1 MPINLQE
8 CQVLLDLRGS
18 KGLRERL
25 ESLEGLAPQ
34 DHLVPED
41 CLACQEKMVRVAKMG
56 NREQVVLLDHL
67 EREGCLECPGF
78 LDQKDIADSQD
89 WMVLRDREAVLERR
103 VNRVVLVQWGQLDQW
118 DRQDQEARGE
128 EKDHLDLLA
137 FVELMA

>member
-25 ESLEGLAPQ
+25 ESLEGPDPQ

-56 NREQVVLLDHL
+56 SREQAVLLDHR
-67 EREGCLECPGF
+67 EKEGCQECPGF
-78 LDQKDIADSQD
+78 LDQKDIEDFQD
-89 WMVLRDREAVLERR
+89 WTVLKGREAVLERKE
-103 VNRVVLVQWGQLDQW
+103 NRVVLVQWGRLDQW

>member
-25 ESLEGLAPQ
+25 ESLEGPDPQ

-56 NREQVVLLDHL
+56 SREQAVLLDHR
-67 EREGCLECPGF
+67 EKEGCLGCPVF
-78 LDQKDIADSQD
+78 LDQKDIADFQD
-89 WMVLRDREAVLERR
+89 WTVPKGQEAVLERKE
-103 VNRVVLVQWGQLDQW
+103 NRVALVRWGQLDQW